1 MKKFTSA
8 HFALECIIEEGK
20 KAPSYILRDR
30 NGNICT
36 VGSIDDVVSFLQETY
51 DSFIA
56 QKEAS
61 QSPEKNS

>member
-8 HFALECIIEEGK
+8 HFALECIIKEGE

-30 NGNICT
+30 NGNICII
-36 VGSIDDVVSFLQETY
+36 GSIDDVVGFLQETY

-56 QKEAS
+56 QKETS
-61 QSPEKNS
+61 SETEKK

>member
-8 HFALECIIEEGK
+8 HFALECIIKDGEK
-20 KAPSYILRDR
+20 SPSYILRDR
-30 NGNICT
+30 NGNIC
-36 VGSIDDVVSFLQETY
+36 VIGSIDDVVSFLQETY

-61 QSPEKNS
+61 QSPEKKS